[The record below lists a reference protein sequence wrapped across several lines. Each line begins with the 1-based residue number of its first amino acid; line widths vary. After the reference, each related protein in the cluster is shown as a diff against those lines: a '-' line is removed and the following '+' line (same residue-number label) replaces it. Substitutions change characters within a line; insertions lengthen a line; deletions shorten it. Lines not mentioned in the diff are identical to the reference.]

1 MEYLIPVAF
10 DVTAPDEETAAKIVA
25 RTIGRDGLL
34 PQIQDASRDEHGDE
48 QIESWWFP
56 EAHHKHIDGNDNRAM
71 TLVDDEPTTP
81 EIYPG

>member
-10 DVTAPDEETAAKIVA
+10 DVTAPDEETAARMVA
-25 RTIGRDGLL
+25 ETIGRGGLL
-34 PQIQDASRDEHGDE
+34 GKIQTESWREDGSV
-48 QIESWWFP
+48 IESWWFP
-56 EAHHKHIDGNDNRAM
+56 EARHKHIDGNDNSAM